1 MAGCVNVDFSD
12 GGVGSG
18 FEFALDFGKRALKT
32 DCVVV
37 NDRSSSVKNELL
49 GAIVIS

>member
-1 MAGCVNVDFSD
+1 MNVDFSD

-18 FEFALDFGKRALKT
+18 FEFTLDFRKRALKT